1 MREFN
6 QKVLNARRK
15 LENLSADA
23 SDDVTVFVTE
33 IQEMKRSLKSWEI
46 EMDRF
51 KGGQKLLQTQRF
63 QFPQDWL
70 WIDIV
75 EGEWSAF
82 K

>member
-1 MREFN
+1 MREYN

-33 IQEMKRSLKSWEI
+33 IQEMKRSLKSWDI

-51 KGGQKLLQTQRF
+51 KAGQKLL
-63 QFPQDWL
+63 
-70 WIDIV
+70 
-75 EGEWSAF
+75 
-82 K
+82 

>member
-51 KGGQKLLQTQRF
+51 KGG
-63 QFPQDWL
+63 
-70 WIDIV
+70 
-75 EGEWSAF
+75 
-82 K
+82 